1 MVIAHLVPKDSKYF
15 DRYRIYFQ
23 NIGKVIDEQGWMQ
36 LFTIWT
42 LTVAG
47 IVVSM
52 DYSDRYVYWEWNGW
66 MLGYVKLIIVSL
78 IYFTYLRTKSIWIIG
93 NKELDINNMILHGV
107 VAIALLVFGW
117 LNPSLLKNV
126 SESNPEELSSFML
139 IMYSILSSIGLFPYF
154 IAFFSCMIVF
164 QLRLYLDEDN
174 GVWNC
179 VSWENKYQYLLLS
192 SLLMLIS
199 LVIGILFED
208 PIISTAGAVA
218 FPFSTIALIWPNH
231 VRHLQRARFYPL
243 FIFAMFLCVRAPW
256 FLIPLSLLFFLIR
269 TVNYFRYGIVYPSFG
284 VDSLEE

>member
-179 VSWENKYQYLLLS
+179 VSWEKKYQYL
-192 SLLMLIS
+192 
-199 LVIGILFED
+199 
-208 PIISTAGAVA
+208 
-218 FPFSTIALIWPNH
+218 
-231 VRHLQRARFYPL
+231 HLR
-243 FIFAMFLCVRAPW
+243 
-256 FLIPLSLLFFLIR
+256 
-269 TVNYFRYGIVYPSFG
+269 
-284 VDSLEE
+284 